1 MTSTTTNDQIRAVGE
16 RWARA
21 EVAGDTD
28 TLASLVTDDFRL
40 VGPFGFVL
48 DKTQW
53 LDRYRSGDFITNELS
68 WHDIET
74 RHYGDAVVTTGT
86 QTQQAAYK
94 GTPSNGDFRVTHIF
108 VRHNDAWI
116 IANIQLSLTTPPA
129 TP

>member
-1 MTSTTTNDQIRAVGE
+1 VG
-16 RWARA
+16 RA
-21 EVAGDTD
+21 EVAGDID
-28 TLASLVTDDFRL
+28 TLAGLATDDFRL

-53 LDRYRSGDFITNELS
+53 LDRYRSGDFITTELS

-74 RHYGDAVVTTGT
+74 RQHGDCAVTVGT

-94 GTPSNGDFRVTHIF
+94 GTPSNGDFRVTHVF
-108 VRHNDAWI
+108 VRDNSAWT